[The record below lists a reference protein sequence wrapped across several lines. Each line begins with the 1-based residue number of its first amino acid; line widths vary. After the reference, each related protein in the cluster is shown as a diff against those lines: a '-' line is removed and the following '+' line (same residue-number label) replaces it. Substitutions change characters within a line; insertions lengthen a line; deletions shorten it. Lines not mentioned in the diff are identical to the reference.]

1 MTKLKKISGLMATL
15 GILGVVISISAQS
28 TTSTSD
34 ADQIQRL
41 MRSLSEHSKSP
52 ADLLDPSLSPNER
65 QKFLKHFATSHY
77 DLSLTPT
84 SGIPA
89 ATGDFL
95 SVPVRVQFDG
105 RDGNTLDA
113 NATAQFVKKDGEW
126 YFANFNFLSWPSFL
140 IAVLVV
146 GLLAGVGYAATVI
159 FLMLKLIKRGP
170 LGTNRLKMFFPIF
183 WPRLFRQAG

>member
-41 MRSLSEHSKSP
+41 MRSLSDHSKSP

-113 NATAQFVKKDGEW
+113 NATAQFVKEGRGVVLRE
-126 YFANFNFLSWPSFL
+126 LQLPIL
-140 IAVLVV
+140 AVLPYRRAS
-146 GLLAGVGYAATVI
+146 G
-159 FLMLKLIKRGP
+159 GP
-170 LGTNRLKMFFPIF
+170 PCGRWVCSNCDLPGC
-183 WPRLFRQAG
+183 